1 MSVKV
6 NIHTDLQNLTNG
18 QAAFE
23 VMGNNVGECLNGLIK
38 QFPDLKGEL
47 IDKRGNLSMNVDVLV
62 NMESS
67 YPEELAKTVQDGDEI
82 IVMPLRT
89 CGG

>member
-6 NIHTDLQNLTNG
+6 NIHSDLQNLTNG

-23 VMGNNVGECLNGLIK
+23 VTGGNVGECLSGLMK
-38 QFPDLKGEL
+38 QFPGFKEEL
-47 IDKRGNLSMNVDVLV
+47 LDKRGNLSMNVDVLI

-67 YPEELAKTVQDGDEI
+67 YPEELARTVHDGDEI

>member
-1 MSVKV
+1 MSIKI
-6 NIHTDLQNLTNG
+6 NIHSDLQNLTNG

-23 VMGNNVGECLNGLIK
+23 VMGSNVGQCLNGLIK
-38 QFPDLKGEL
+38 QFPDLKKEL

-67 YPEELAKTVQDGDEI
+67 YPEELAKPVQDGDEI

>member
-6 NIHTDLQNLTNG
+6 NIHSDLQNLTDG
-18 QAAFE
+18 QSIFE
-23 VMGNNVGECLNGLIK
+23 VMGHNVGECLSGLMK
-38 QFPDLKGEL
+38 EFPSLKEEL
-47 IDKRGNLSMNVDVLV
+47 MDKRGNLSMNVDVLV

-67 YPEELAKTVQDGDEI
+67 YPEELAKPVQDGDEI

>member
-6 NIHTDLQNLTNG
+6 NIHSDLQNLTNG
-18 QAAFE
+18 QAVFE
-23 VMGNNVGECLNGLIK
+23 VSGNNVGECLSGLIK
-38 QFPDLKGEL
+38 EYPGFKEEL
-47 IDKRGNLSMNVDVLV
+47 MDKRGNLSLNVDVLV
-62 NMESS
+62 NMESA
-67 YPEELAKTVQDGDEI
+67 YPEELAKPVQDGDEI